1 MKTIQMRNLDC
12 LFLCHFMRKLSLI
25 LFFFYFTCSVFSQE
39 TSTNALEKYLEDQFY
54 FGVGINFLGN
64 RPENVVQSSLSY
76 SLQTGFIKDIP
87 LNKSRNF
94 GLGLGLGYAA
104 NSYYSN
110 IGATN
115 DTGEVLYRILD
126 SEEFQRNKLETHAI
140 EVPLEIRWRTST
152 PTDYKFWRIYTGIR
166 FGYVFSGRSKTVFE
180 EENISF
186 SNDDIEDFQYGLT
199 LSFGYNTWN
208 VHAYYGLNQ
217 LLSDTAVLDTAEAI
231 EVNVLRIGLIFYIL

>member
-1 MKTIQMRNLDC
+1 MK
-12 LFLCHFMRKLSLI
+12 KLWLV
-25 LFFFYFTCSVFSQE
+25 LFFCCLGHSIFSQQ
-39 TSTNALEKYLEDQFY
+39 TSSAALENYLEDQFY
-54 FGVGINFLGN
+54 IGIGINFLGN

-76 SLQTGFIKDIP
+76 SLQAGFIKDIP

-110 IGATN
+110 IGAEN
-115 DTGEVLYRILD
+115 DTGAILYRILD
-126 SEEFQRNKLETHAI
+126 SEEFQRNKLETHTV
-140 EVPLEIRWRTST
+140 EVPFEIRWRTST
-152 PTDYKFWRIYTGIR
+152 PVDYKFWRIYAGIR
-166 FGYVFSGRSKTVFE
+166 LGYVFSGRSKTVFDMGDL
-180 EENISF
+180 SF
-186 SNDDIEDFQYGLT
+186 DNDDIEDFQYGLT

-217 LLSDTAVLDTAEAI
+217 ILNDTAVLDTNEAI